1 MKLKPQFI
9 IGAVVIFWILF
20 IGWGMVKTTFKL
32 SLPKTKSS
40 PSAGKTGLGSQEQ
53 KGETQA
59 ITTTAGQEEPRL
71 LLVRA
76 FKTKAVNFQ
85 DALPVMGTVKG
96 KTEIELKFE
105 VNGIIKEIR
114 FREGEKVKKGDEVAS
129 LDPKDALLK
138 VSYGKNKY
146 NSAQSSYKSIQKK
159 LEVNRHLYEAGAIIK
174 SKLEEVQLEC
184 ESAAF
189 QVETTKSEMELA
201 ENELK
206 KTVIYSTKD
215 GLMGPREAEEG
226 EFVTPQDK
234 VGSILETA
242 EVFVE
247 VGVVERDI
255 EKVKIGQ
262 KAKVFVDAYPN
273 MVFEGTVEYIFPV
286 IEGKSRTLTVKI
298 KVPNP
303 QGLLFPGMFS
313 RAEISIVDLKN
324 AIMVPITCLISKG
337 GIISAPTI
345 PLKTIQQI
353 EDEEA
358 QTGTVEMK
366 KVALGY
372 KTSDYAEVKEGLSA
386 GDLVVIEVQGEGEFK
401 DGTKVKVVG
410 VEEMSTP
417 EDTTGSS

>member
-32 SLPKTKSS
+32 SKDKSS
-40 PSAGKTGLGSQEQ
+40 PSAERTKAGSEET
-53 KGETQA
+53 KGETE
-59 ITTTAGQEEPRL
+59 TKPLTSGQNEPRL

-85 DALPVMGTVKG
+85 DSLPVMGTVKG
-96 KTEIELKFE
+96 KTEIGSKFE
-105 VNGIIKEIR
+105 VNGIVKEIR
-114 FREGEKVKKGDEVAS
+114 FREGEKVKKGDAIAS
-129 LDPKDALLK
+129 LDPKDALLR
-138 VSYGKNKY
+138 VSYAKSKF

-159 LEVNRHLYEAGAIIK
+159 LEVNQQLYEAGAIIK

-184 ESAAF
+184 ESASF
-189 QVETTKSEMELA
+189 QVETAKSEMELA
-201 ENELK
+201 ENELN

-242 EVFVE
+242 EVFIE

-255 EKVKIGQ
+255 EKLKIGQ
-262 KAKVFVDAYPN
+262 KAKVFVDAYPS
-273 MVFEGTVEYIFPV
+273 VAFEGTVEYIFPV

-303 QGLLFPGMFS
+303 QSLLLPGMFS

-337 GIISAPTI
+337 GMIIAPAI
-345 PLKTIQQI
+345 PLKTIQKA
-353 EDEEA
+353 ENEET
-358 QTGTVEMK
+358 QTGTVQMK
-366 KVALGY
+366 RVTLGY

-401 DGTKVKVVG
+401 ENTKVKIAG
-410 VEEMSTP
+410 TEEMSDQENTL
-417 EDTTGSS
+417 GSS

>member
-20 IGWGMVKTTFKL
+20 IGWGMIKTTFKL
-32 SLPKTKSS
+32 SGPKSPAQTERAKTDPQETKSE
-40 PSAGKTGLGSQEQ
+40 AETKTP
-53 KGETQA
+53 
-59 ITTTAGQEEPRL
+59 TAGQNEPRL

-76 FKTKAVNFQ
+76 FKAKAVNFQ
-85 DALPVMGTVKG
+85 DSLPVMGTVKG

-105 VNGIIKEIR
+105 INGIIKEIR
-114 FREGEKVKKGDEVAS
+114 FREGEKVKKGDAIAS
-129 LDPKDALLK
+129 LDPKDSLLK
-138 VSYGKNKY
+138 VSYASNKF
-146 NSAQSSYKSIQKK
+146 NSAQSSYKSVQKK
-159 LEVNRHLYEAGAIIK
+159 LEVNQQLYAAGAIIK

-184 ESAAF
+184 ESAGF
-189 QVETTKSEMELA
+189 QVETTKSEKELA

-206 KTVIYSTKD
+206 KTVIYATKD

-234 VGSILETA
+234 VGSILETV
-242 EVFVE
+242 EVFVD

-255 EKVKIGQ
+255 EKLKIGQ

-273 MVFEGTVEYIFPV
+273 EVFEGTVEYIFPI
-286 IEGKSRTLTVKI
+286 IEGKSRTLTAKI

-324 AIMVPITCLISKG
+324 AVMVPITCLTTKG
-337 GIISAPTI
+337 GLILAPAI
-345 PLKTIQQI
+345 PLTTIQKVA
-353 EDEEA
+353 DEEA
-358 QTGTVEMK
+358 QTGIVQMR
-366 KVALGY
+366 KVTLGY
-372 KTSDYAEVKEGLSA
+372 KTSDYAEVKEGLNA

-401 DGTKVKVVG
+401 DNVKVKIVG
-410 VEEMSTP
+410 TEEMNLSENTA
-417 EDTTGSS
+417 GSS